1 MLNFF
6 KKFFTFDVRKTYY
19 TVVENERDAINK
31 RILELMEQ
39 RNKLE
44 EMLGYR

>member
-1 MLNFF
+1 MIDFF
-6 KKFFTFDVRKTYY
+6 KKFFTFDLRKTYY
-19 TVVENERDAINK
+19 HVVENERDEINRK
-31 RILELMEQ
+31 ILELMEQ